1 MFNRRQKPSLNT
13 KLLRLVW
20 PTMGWR
26 RTITYMINRIRRLPG
41 TPYSIASGFAC
52 GVAMSFTP
60 FVGLHFI
67 LSGILAWMIRAN
79 ILASALGTA
88 VGNPWTFPF
97 IWVWLYEV
105 GHWMG
110 FGVDVDK
117 VHEFD
122 FSYVFVSMLKALLD
136 GDLDQLL
143 VAGAPV
149 FWPML
154 VASIPTSTIVWLA
167 FYLLLKSVLTRH
179 QKERSRRPRLRGKR
193 R

>member
-1 MFNRRQKPSLNT
+1 MFSRRQKPDLSA
-13 KLLRLVW
+13 KLLGLVW

-26 RTITYMINRIRRLPG
+26 RTITYMINRIARLPG
-41 TPYSIASGFAC
+41 TPYSIAGGFAC

-67 LSGILAWMIRAN
+67 LGGILAWFIRAN
-79 ILASALGTA
+79 IIASALGTA

-110 FGVDVDK
+110 FGADVDK

-122 FSYVFVSMLKALLD
+122 FSHVFATILKASLD
-136 GDLDQLL
+136 GDIDQLL
-143 VAGAPV
+143 AAGAPV
-149 FWPML
+149 FLPMF
-154 VASIPTSTIVWLA
+154 VASIPTSIIVWFA
-167 FYLLLKSVLTRH
+167 CYLPLKSVLTRH
-179 QKERSRRPRLRGKR
+179 QKQSSRRPKTAP
-193 R
+193 